1 MRTVL
6 LAAVALGLAAATAV
20 PASAETCLYLTKPGA
35 PKKIA
40 CVPVDPF

>member
-1 MRTVL
+1 MRKLVA
-6 LAAVALGLAAATAV
+6 AAVLGVFALSML

-40 CVPVDPF
+40 CVPVDI